1 MTDTLEVDNTRYTFR
16 FTDSNQCICLNK
28 QQLDCIPYLSVLVSH
43 KDDFL
48 SNQNETD
55 EYLLHPP
62 IHYTWFIAVQHSIS
76 SEQPYTLFTELPEHE
91 NILGAIQLIDY
102 LGCTSFPLPLLKETD
117 LIFSNSAT
125 DEKLVTYHRANLVET
140 RNTTAEFVI
149 ALSKNAYNL
158 HDYKTV
164 NEIISLI
171 KIILTNPTVY
181 SSRFRHHTLTV
192 AKECC
197 WMYFSKVQQL
207 QLYTTHQNIQKQ
219 RKLNSLMYLYDD
231 NNPLSDDF
239 SNVFVWKGTSIAL
252 KVNNI
257 HPVNDV
263 WIMRSTENY
272 TAKQCILRG
281 LLREL
286 SSDRFT
292 TSYRTNDTPTEIK
305 LEKTEKEGFLARSR
319 RFNVIPQRPT
329 YDKFN
334 HRFCSKTKKYR

>member
-16 FTDSNQCICLNK
+16 FTDSNQCICLNQ

-43 KDDFL
+43 KDNFL
-48 SNQNETD
+48 SNQNETG

-62 IHYTWFIAVQHSIS
+62 FHYTWFIAVQHSIS

-117 LIFSNSAT
+117 LLFSNSTT
-125 DEKLVTYHRANLVET
+125 DERLVTYHRANLVET

-181 SSRFRHHTLTV
+181 SSRFRHHVLTV

-231 NNPLSDDF
+231 NNPLPDDF
-239 SNVFVWKGTSIAL
+239 SNVFVWKGTYIAL
-252 KVNNI
+252 K
-257 HPVNDV
+257 
-263 WIMRSTENY
+263 
-272 TAKQCILRG
+272 
-281 LLREL
+281 
-286 SSDRFT
+286 
-292 TSYRTNDTPTEIK
+292 
-305 LEKTEKEGFLARSR
+305 
-319 RFNVIPQRPT
+319 
-329 YDKFN
+329 
-334 HRFCSKTKKYR
+334 